1 MPSDNPVDPTQLTMP
16 FPFPHTNAVGLFL
29 TAALFAA
36 LMIERDAGH
45 DYIQFHAAAGLLS
58 ARESPYGR
66 DEQLRAQRLLRGGVD
81 LRDIE
86 PNDLYSELGFLPYFY
101 PPWVA
106 LSIVPLTVFEYSTAK
121 ALWIYLGAQS
131 LVVAGFS
138 LRNLLSFRRHHR
150 ALTIA
155 LALTFMPAFSALEIG
170 QVAPFVLL
178 LSAIFLELLKREED
192 LLGGFIL
199 AWLTIKPQLTVVAI
213 PAALIWAARRR
224 RWNVV
229 VGFFATLGVLCILS
243 AGFLA
248 DWPLRMVAAPR
259 AFPLPTSVD
268 PSVGVTWLSLCQT
281 LRWKG
286 WPLALA
292 YLAAAIPAV
301 FLTLRAAW
309 NRNGP
314 LIETFGRG
322 ILAVFFVAPYALGYD
337 LATLVLPLLVVD
349 SKLSK
354 RAGTWLIGVAM
365 IVPYWNLSAVRAGV
379 PQVSFFW
386 MPVALAAVWFW
397 VEGRKMP
404 GLIPPQ
410 P

>member
-1 MPSDNPVDPTQLTMP
+1 MFSL
-16 FPFPHTNAVGLFL
+16 FRHTNAVGLFL
-29 TAALFAA
+29 AAALFTA
-36 LMIERDAGH
+36 LMAARNAGH
-45 DYIQFHAAAGLLS
+45 DYIQFHAAAGILF
-58 ARESPYGR
+58 AGENPYGR

-86 PNDLYSELGFLPYFY
+86 PNDLYSDLGFLPYFY

-106 LSIVPLTVFEYSTAK
+106 LSIVPLTFFEYSTAK

-131 LVVAGFS
+131 LVAAGF
-138 LRNLLSFRRHHR
+138 LLGNLVSSRRHHR

-178 LSAIFLELLKREED
+178 LSAICLELLKREED

-213 PAALIWAARRR
+213 PATLIWAARRR

-229 VGFFATLGVLCILS
+229 TGFIATLGVLCILS

-268 PSVGVTWLSLCQT
+268 PAVGVTWLSLCQT
-281 LRWKG
+281 LGWKG

-292 YLAAAIPAV
+292 YLAGAIPAV
-301 FLTLRAAW
+301 FLTVRTAW

-314 LIETFGRG
+314 LLETFGRG
-322 ILAVFFVAPYALGYD
+322 ILAAFFVAPYALGYD
-337 LATLVLPLLVVD
+337 LATLVLPLSVVD
-349 SKLSK
+349 SKVSQ
-354 RAGTWLIGVAM
+354 RTGTWLIGAAM
-365 IVPYWNLSAVRAGV
+365 IVPYWNLSAVRAGI

-386 MPVALAAVWFW
+386 MPVGLAAVWLW
-397 VEGRKMP
+397 VEGQQKSR
-404 GLIPPQ
+404 LIPLRP
-410 P
+410 